1 MFSVYGCERKQW
13 LFKRSD
19 LPMNRT
25 AEKVV
30 SVLKLLAN
38 FPDGMTITEISRV
51 LCLPKSSVFD
61 IVYTLKQN
69 GFLEADSKHQHK
81 YRLGLEAFNVGYS
94 YLKNLDICEVSR
106 PILSKLRDETGDTVF
121 LAVRNGTSHI
131 TYVMKL
137 ISDSPLQ
144 TTSVVGSV
152 SDLLKTGLG
161 KAILAAMSDE
171 EALSCVTDEM
181 IENCNNPLIH
191 DRDSLLEYLKD
202 TRRCGYAKDRGKDI
216 SVLISSVAAPIM
228 NSENKVVA
236 ATSNVTFLESMSK
249 ERQAMLGEKI
259 NAAAFE
265 ISKRLGYLGESLFI
279 YD

>member
-1 MFSVYGCERKQW
+1 MLMS
-13 LFKRSD
+13 
-19 LPMNRT
+19 RT

-30 SVLKLLAN
+30 SILKLLAN
-38 FPDGMTITEISRV
+38 FPEGMSITEISKV
-51 LCLPKSSVFD
+51 LSLPKSSVFD
-61 IVYTLKQN
+61 LVHTLEQN
-69 GFLEADSKHQHK
+69 GFLEVDSRNLHT

-106 PILSKLRDETGDTVF
+106 PILSRLRDETGDTVF

-161 KAILAAMSDE
+161 KAILAAMKDE
-171 EALSCVTDEM
+171 EALSSVTDEM
-181 IENCNNPLIH
+181 IKDCNNPLIF
-191 DRDSLLEYLKD
+191 DRDSLLKYLED
-202 TRRCGYAKDRGKDI
+202 TRHCGYAKDRGQDI
-216 SVLISSVAAPIM
+216 SSLISSVAAPII

-236 ATSNVTFLESMSK
+236 AISNVTFLESMSE
-249 ERQAMLGEKI
+249 ERQAILGEKI
-259 NAAAFE
+259 NAVAFE

-279 YD
+279 